1 MASIGAAG
9 DGLWA
14 AADFWNRKPASEWT
28 SAEIV
33 QLLGASPWARKLN
46 IAVAVGGIA
55 EGAANPANQ
64 SGQRDPSTTA
74 GGAMPPP
81 IDDRKR
87 KSGPARGSV
96 IVRWESAQ
104 PVRDALRT
112 RLPLEFED
120 RYVISVEGIDVSML
134 ARPNS
139 RDGIAP
145 DLSLA
150 EQSLRLKEG
159 ARLEARGKDSVPAGL
174 IDSIGRIRKTWR
186 FGFAREFLP
195 LSSADRDVTF
205 SIKAGGIR
213 FQVDFKIQAM
223 IYRGALA
230 V

>member
-1 MASIGAAG
+1 MASIGMVGGELRAAT
-9 DGLWA
+9 
-14 AADFWNRKPASEWT
+14 DFWNRKPASEWT

-33 QLLGASPWARKLN
+33 QLLGASPWARTLN

-64 SGQRDPSTTA
+64 SGQHDPSTAA

-87 KSGPARGSV
+87 RSGPARGSV
-96 IVRWESAQ
+96 IVRWESAP

-134 ARPNS
+134 TRPNS

-145 DLSLA
+145 ELTLE
-150 EQSLRLKEG
+150 EQALRLKEG
-159 ARLEARGKDSVPAGL
+159 ARLGARGKDSVSAGM

-195 LSSADRDVTF
+195 LTAADRDVTF

-213 FQVDFKIQAM
+213 FQVDFKIQTM
-223 IYRGALA
+223 IYKGALA
-230 V
+230 L